1 MKRQLEILAGWIQKL
16 LIEELERQGHKATGQ
31 LINSVEVAVNE
42 IADGFEIQGH
52 HLYYGR
58 FVDTGRK
65 AGVKRVPIDALI
77 DWLRIKKMDLRG
89 NSERQVAFAIQ
100 RAIYNKGI
108 PTDGDQKKKR
118 WMSGTLEVNAQEIDE
133 KIRGIAGYYVD
144 LVFDNMIERTRKE
157 FEGSVSQAA

>member
-1 MKRQLEILAGWIQKL
+1 MKKQLDILAGWIQRI

-31 LINSVEVAVNE
+31 LINSVEVAVND
-42 IADGFEIQGH
+42 ITDGFEIVGQ

-77 DWLRIKKMDLRG
+77 DWIRVKKMDLRG

-108 PTDGDQKKKR
+108 PTDGDQRKKR
-118 WMSGTLEVNAQEIDE
+118 WMSGTLEAKALEIDE
-133 KIRGIAGYYVD
+133 KIREIAGYYVD
-144 LVFDNMIERTRKE
+144 LVFDNMIERSKKE